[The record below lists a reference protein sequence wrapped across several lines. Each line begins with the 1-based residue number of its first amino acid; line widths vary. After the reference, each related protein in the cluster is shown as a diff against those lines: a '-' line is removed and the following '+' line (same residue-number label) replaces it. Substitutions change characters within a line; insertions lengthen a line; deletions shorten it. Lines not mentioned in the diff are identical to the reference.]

1 VAAPSAAAADQPPAA
16 PVGRYVGTL
25 VIQSEPAGARVFV
38 NAHALGVTPLVLAN
52 RPAGSHVV
60 RIEHD
65 GFERWSASVQV
76 VTGDKAVV
84 NAKLVAAPLSGGDR
98 GPR

>member
-1 VAAPSAAAADQPPAA
+1 
-16 PVGRYVGTL
+16 
-25 VIQSEPAGARVFV
+25 VFV
-38 NAHALGVTPLVLAN
+38 NAQASGVTPLVLAN

-84 NAKLVAAPLSGGDR
+84 NARLVAVPASGGDR
-98 GPR
+98 GTR